1 MKQKSDNVISNKLG
15 TLYSIITPV
24 YNEEKNLH
32 LLHDRLIKVFAEIG
46 DKYEWIIIDDHS
58 SDSSYE
64 IIKKLATENS
74 NVYGM
79 RLSKNYGSHK
89 AITAGLSI
97 VKGDLAIVMAS
108 DLQDP
113 PETIPEMIN
122 KWQTGTQIV
131 WAVRNIRMSETALT
145 KALSLFF
152 YWIMRKVVGMKNLP
166 KTGAD
171 FFLLDRRVI
180 EALKLFKESNMN
192 IFSLLNWMG
201 FKQDNV
207 LYDKQARLHGKSGW
221 TFKKK

>member
-1 MKQKSDNVISNKLG
+1 MKNSENKINSNNSKF
-15 TLYSIITPV
+15 LYSIITPV
-24 YNEEKNLH
+24 YNEEKNIH
-32 LLHDRLIKVFAEIG
+32 LLHDRLLKVFAEIG
-46 DKYEWIIIDDHS
+46 GKYEWIIIDDHS

-64 IIKKLATENS
+64 IIKNLATENS

-131 WAVRNIRMSETALT
+131 WAVRNMRIGETALT
-145 KALSLFF
+145 KALSLFY
-152 YWIMRKVVGMKNLP
+152 YWIMRKVV
-166 KTGAD
+166 
-171 FFLLDRRVI
+171 FFRY
-180 EALKLFKESNMN
+180 
-192 IFSLLNWMG
+192 G
-201 FKQDNV
+201 
-207 LYDKQARLHGKSGW
+207 Y
-221 TFKKK
+221 